1 MIILLLSYLT
11 SQLFQDISQRYSG
24 SSGRSR
30 LSDKLQQE
38 EAEGEGG
45 AAEKKLSIY
54 ACKYLSLHKFAWTHL
69 RKSFCNAFYL
79 YMTSKW
85 KFFFCCARILDPFE
99 VVKKAALASRMLPA
113 HGLINRQ

>member
-24 SSGRSR
+24 PSGRSR

-38 EAEGEGG
+38 EAEGGGGG

-54 ACKYLSLHKFAWTHL
+54 ACKYLSLHKFA
-69 RKSFCNAFYL
+69 
-79 YMTSKW
+79 
-85 KFFFCCARILDPFE
+85 
-99 VVKKAALASRMLPA
+99 
-113 HGLINRQ
+113 